1 MAANVN
7 ASVSPEPLH
16 LSLSVSLRLSL
27 SLSASVIEI
36 KGFIYI
42 ELGEGS
48 SGGQNL
54 STFCSN
60 SKAIS
65 CHQPLTKWEILVV
78 EGKLASTL

>member
-16 LSLSVSLRLSL
+16 PSLSVPLRLSL

-42 ELGEGS
+42 EFGERF

-65 CHQPLTKWEILVV
+65 SHRPLAKWEVHVV
-78 EGKLASTL
+78 EGKRSSTL

>member
-16 LSLSVSLRLSL
+16 PSLSVSLRRPL

-42 ELGEGS
+42 ELGEGFS
-48 SGGQNL
+48 Q
-54 STFCSN
+54 
-60 SKAIS
+60 
-65 CHQPLTKWEILVV
+65 
-78 EGKLASTL
+78 